1 MKLKNVLVKS
11 FFWLVIQ
18 LFSLIQCFFISL
30 MFTSPFLCVTF
41 AIMSIVLHRLPVT
54 VNKYFYLI
62 LIVCCIPATIA
73 FFVKVSKDM
82 KKDNALKRRFEKELK
97 ERLKEQ
103 K

>member
-18 LFSLIQCFFISL
+18 LFSFIQCFFISL
-30 MFTSPFLCVTF
+30 MFTSPFVCVTL
-41 AIMSIVLHRLPVT
+41 AIISTVLHRLPVV
-54 VNKYFYLI
+54 VNKYFCFVLI
-62 LIVCCIPATIA
+62 ICSIPATIV
-73 FFVKVSKDM
+73 FFVKISKGVSKDM
-82 KKDNALKRRFEKELK
+82 KLKNEFKEKLK